1 MLRRGK
7 DIFFLPSHQ
16 EWQKHFSKSKDYKS
30 SKHKSMLCVSQKLN
44 KRLCLRSDW
53 FNILQGEQKS
63 VYSQKDKSD
72 ESIAKLNTKPINVP
86 QYKDHKE

>member
-1 MLRRGK
+1 
-7 DIFFLPSHQ
+7 
-16 EWQKHFSKSKDYKS
+16 
-30 SKHKSMLCVSQKLN
+30 MLCVSQKLN

-86 QYKDHKE
+86 